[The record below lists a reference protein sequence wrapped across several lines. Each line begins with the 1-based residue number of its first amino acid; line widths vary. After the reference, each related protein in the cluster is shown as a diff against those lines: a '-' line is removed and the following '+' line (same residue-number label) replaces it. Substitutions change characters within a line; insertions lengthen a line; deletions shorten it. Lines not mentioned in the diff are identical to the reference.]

1 MVGSS
6 ARFAYGQPHHAFLW
20 ENGVMTDLGTLGGRA
35 SYALALNERG
45 HIVGYSSTGTGQ
57 YRATLWL
64 PNN

>member
-1 MVGSS
+1 
-6 ARFAYGQPHHAFLW
+6 
-20 ENGVMTDLGTLGGRA
+20 MTDLGTLGGRA